1 MTDFRDL
8 VEPDDLST
16 QEELRLRRV
25 HELLVQAGPPPDLP
39 PALLEPP
46 TRPAVA
52 DVAEFPLPPSKRRG
66 ALILIAAAL
75 ALAVFGGGYLFGHA
89 KAKPAT
95 FAVAHVVPMH
105 GNAAAAVL
113 TISHRDAAGNWP
125 MQMQVHGLPRQGN
138 RDAVL
143 RALADTERTADP
155 GLRPVPRPR
164 QDDARHVQRPLVFE
178 GRRRLG
184 GHLAAAGA
192 AAPRPDRAPH
202 LTRPLTH
209 RGASPRG
216 RGRAARA
223 ASPLR

>member
-1 MTDFRDL
+1 VTDFRDL
-8 VEPDDLST
+8 VDPDDLST

-66 ALILIAAAL
+66 ALILVAAAL

-105 GNAAAAVL
+105 GNAATALL
-113 TISHRDAAGNWP
+113 TVSHRDAAGNWP
-125 MQMQVHGLPRQGN
+125 MQMQVHGLPRQAN
-138 RDAVL
+138 RDAYYELWLTQNGRPTEPCGQFRVHGKTTRVTFSVPWATDGVDGWVVTSQLPGQQRPGPIVL
-143 RALADTERTADP
+143 RT
-155 GLRPVPRPR
+155 
-164 QDDARHVQRPLVFE
+164 
-178 GRRRLG
+178 
-184 GHLAAAGA
+184 
-192 AAPRPDRAPH
+192 
-202 LTRPLTH
+202 
-209 RGASPRG
+209 
-216 RGRAARA
+216 
-223 ASPLR
+223 